1 MLDELEEWQLL
12 LDHYCIL
19 LAVCDRACGGLSLT
33 EDPPSTDQK
42 SGLLADTA
50 PSGSRVFSEMSL
62 QRSVTWPLLASVG
75 QGPTAGFVSG
85 CGGGNAGGDVEY
97 SDNYEGVTRR
107 VMGSMLRAQH
117 PVPLGGALVE
127 EEEEGEE
134 EEEDGEG
141 RGALEGLSAAATAAA
156 AEDTEVMAAAD
167 VS

>member
-1 MLDELEEWQLL
+1 M
-12 LDHYCIL
+12 
-19 LAVCDRACGGLSLT
+19 T